1 LFAGAKVLL
10 FCDTT
15 KIFVVLSA
23 CFNIYLAIGTHP

>member
-23 CFNIYLAIGTHP
+23 RFNIYLAIGTHP